1 MKIPFSPPDISET
14 EIAEVIDALRSGWIT
29 TGNRTKMLET
39 KLAEYIGVSR
49 CVCLNSATAA
59 MEMTL
64 RVLGIGPGDQ
74 VITTAYTYTATA
86 SVIHHVGAEIVL
98 VDTAKDSFEMNY
110 SQLEHLIT
118 PQTKAIISVDIGG
131 RLCDYRRLGEIVEEK
146 KDIFVAASNLQSAYG
161 RVVLIADSAHGMGA
175 EYCGKKSGSFAD
187 FTSFSFH
194 AVKNFTTGE
203 GGAVVWKDAPGVDN
217 DWLYREFMLFSLH
230 GQSKDALAK
239 TKLGSWEYDILF
251 PAYKCNMTDIQ
262 AAIGLQQLKRYGGL
276 LKRRREI
283 IAQYDRVAKE
293 LGAERLI
300 HFDGTHTSSGHLY
313 LLRLPGFSEKARNRV
328 IEKMGEKGVA
338 TNVHY
343 KPLPLLTAYR
353 NLGFRIED
361 YPNAYNQYK
370 NEISLPLHTK
380 LSDEDVE
387 YVCRSLKE
395 AIVEV
400 EST

>member
-313 LLRLPGFSEKARNRV
+313 LLRLPGFMR
-328 IEKMGEKGVA
+328 
-338 TNVHY
+338 TC
-343 KPLPLLTAYR
+343 
-353 NLGFRIED
+353 
-361 YPNAYNQYK
+361 
-370 NEISLPLHTK
+370 SLAVSPG
-380 LSDEDVE
+380 
-387 YVCRSLKE
+387 
-395 AIVEV
+395 A
-400 EST
+400 

>member
-262 AAIGLQQLKRYGGL
+262 AAIGLQQLKRYGRL

>member
-14 EIAEVIDALRSGWIT
+14 EIAEVVDALRSGWIT

-98 VDTAKDSFEMNY
+98 VDTAKDSFEMDY

-146 KDIFVAASNLQSAYG
+146 KDIFVAANNLQSAYG

-175 EYCGKKSGSFAD
+175 EYCGEKSGSFAD

-283 IAQYDRVAKE
+283 IAQYDRTAKE
-293 LGAERLI
+293 LGAEYLI

-313 LLRLPGFSEKARNRV
+313 LLRLPGFSEEARNRV

-343 KPLPLLTAYR
+343 KPLPLLTAYKD
-353 NLGFRIED
+353 LGFRIED
-361 YPNAYNQYK
+361 YSNAYNQYK

-400 EST
+400 ESA